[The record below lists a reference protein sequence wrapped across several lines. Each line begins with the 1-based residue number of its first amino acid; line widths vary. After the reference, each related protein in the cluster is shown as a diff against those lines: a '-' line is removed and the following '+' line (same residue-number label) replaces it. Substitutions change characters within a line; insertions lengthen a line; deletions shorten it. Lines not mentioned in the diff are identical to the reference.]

1 VAVPFTWSWERREG
15 RRGVAGVAGAG
26 FVAVGEEG
34 LFGWAR
40 GLRLGEGGAW
50 AAAGVC
56 REVRG
61 MAGW

>member
-15 RRGVAGVAGAG
+15 RRGVAGAG

-34 LFGWAR
+34 LFGGAR

-61 MAGW
+61 MEGS